1 MILNNSNV
9 KKVTF
14 LFVKRMSLMSNKLTI
29 AILKYRT
36 LIKMNWTKQKQIK
49 ETPKFGMNQFQ
60 IIIFYG

>member
-1 MILNNSNV
+1 
-9 KKVTF
+9 
-14 LFVKRMSLMSNKLTI
+14 MSNKLTI